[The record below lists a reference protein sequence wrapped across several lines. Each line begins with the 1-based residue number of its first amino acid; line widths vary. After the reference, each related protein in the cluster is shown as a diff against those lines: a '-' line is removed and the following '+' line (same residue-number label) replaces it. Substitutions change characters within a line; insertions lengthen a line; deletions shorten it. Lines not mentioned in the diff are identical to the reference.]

1 MMSFWD
7 GEKCE
12 HCSHAIVG
20 RRVTL
25 HRLVKRKHV
34 LFENVPAGV
43 CPHCGARFFSANVL
57 KTIQDS
63 LRNRRKA
70 SREVSVPIYSL

>member
-1 MMSFWD
+1 MSFWD

-12 HCSHAIVG
+12 QCGHAVVG

-25 HRLVKRKHV
+25 HRVVKRKHV
-34 LFENVPAGV
+34 LFENVLAGV

-57 KTIQDS
+57 KTIQEG
-63 LRNRRKA
+63 LRSRRKA
-70 SREVSVPIYSL
+70 EREVSVPVHTL